1 MFAADTFGGIWV
13 IQEHTCS
20 KLFNVAT
27 NSTQKKVWDSIWW
40 KNGLL
45 IYSLT
50 KSRCLLYRFIYLFIN

>member
-45 IYSLT
+45 INGMLIDVDVSPT
-50 KSRCLLYRFIYLFIN
+50 INK